1 MQNEQ
6 IKLVYDDLVTCSWYA
21 TMRHT
26 KTSREQLRPRSYPT
40 IERKAKIV
48 QLYDVGGMI
57 REKSMGRDGTYIA
70 QLRKGTRK

>member
-1 MQNEQ
+1 
-6 IKLVYDDLVTCSWYA
+6 
-21 TMRHT
+21 MRHT

-70 QLRKGTRK
+70 QLREGTRK